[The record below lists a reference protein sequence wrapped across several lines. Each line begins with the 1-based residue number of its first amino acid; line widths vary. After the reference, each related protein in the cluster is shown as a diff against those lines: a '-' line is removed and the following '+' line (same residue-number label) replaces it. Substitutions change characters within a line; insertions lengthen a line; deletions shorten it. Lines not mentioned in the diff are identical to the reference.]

1 MQKKFTI
8 AGLGICYGQAQG
20 CEGLLDNLIAG
31 TTIERGAPEN
41 ASYKAISEALKNY
54 DAHELPVVSNVA
66 FDAELQQSFGLAE
79 ARICTDLEQ
88 MLEAVNDR
96 ALLVVG
102 NKTGYLALLLTQDA
116 VGFAEFSVSG
126 KGRGEADLVKEVLE
140 ILTVAL
146 EIRYA
151 ICLRK
156 APSVRYRLWDSEDK
170 RQTTIDSNSLKL
182 IFTEPQVLCNVLYES
197 RKYLLPVVFTTAEE
211 AREKLEQ
218 LKISAA
224 NGLYLAMKGCLEQLS
239 KRTTET
245 NTIVLAAENY
255 QMLVSEIEDILSKS
269 DRLLEKGFV
278 WRTEN
283 GSVYICRTCANP
295 QVVFMN
301 PPGGTFDE
309 KIFYKFFCRI
319 YGTLGEASRFSIDK
333 RYLSNREDF
342 FARALFDIVANYI
355 ATTLLDGIGIHPD
368 ILSGMCQGELS
379 IEYPYMKSKDK
390 SLKDMSRYLALHLR
404 KTVRLAMRGDKKPLE
419 KYLGR
424 KVDGFA
430 KYYLKDD
437 LQKIRKAVEKY
448 DSVFIM
454 VATSTENCFIEG
466 EDAACQ
472 MLIKELGCVATKLSE
487 ELYIHTPVMEVC
499 REEIRKC
506 ILNKQLYL
514 DVENL
519 PFKIYSTHYR
529 TYMTSDS
536 EMLADNLANL
546 FTKEVDY
553 SEVPKALYKDGARVF
568 IDLSPSQLCDTWVR
582 FTVKNIKDAQ
592 VVSVYG
598 KEASGMD
605 LFGVCAS
612 LLAANVSFEYEK
624 LLSKLSFIDDTE
636 KMTAETRAKEETETL
651 AKKDAEAEIL
661 AKKDAEAVILVK
673 KDAEAETFAK
683 EEIDTETLTQKETAA
698 AAEVSKSE
706 EMLAANVQKEKTETV
721 KAMSQNMQNAADFQ
735 QYIKR
740 QMAINEEAFRL
751 YMNAQNNLYEQMLGA
766 MAVPAPA
773 DAKAGT
779 NVEIKSELKPELKPE
794 LHADAKQK
802 QDAGQKPCI
811 WNREQVIT
819 MTDSSMSAV
828 LGEAY
833 KEVDQYP
840 VRARMP
846 LPPFLFVSRITEI
859 DAEFGVL
866 RPGRIVSE
874 YDFDEEC
881 VFRIGDTRIS
891 SCVAAEASHIGIFLM
906 GYMGLDAMSN
916 GTLSFRALDCNQVY
930 LDDKPFSV
938 GDTMRTV
945 FTIHRFA
952 QNGPTTILYYDY
964 ETWNGD
970 VLVSRSEASG
980 GFFTQAELA
989 SNKGVILPKIPMKK
1003 LEPKTLLHY
1012 GTTDDVTYTAE
1023 QIKAFLQGNPEA
1035 CFGKPVNFYETY
1047 CLPQK
1052 YNMQMVE
1059 RITKIDYNGGKYKR
1073 GFVSCEKTI
1082 TPDLWPFDVHFKND
1096 PVFPGIIMI
1105 DGVTQIG
1112 SFLVA
1117 QTGILSKIKKGELR
1131 MITDQHIV
1139 TKFRGQVRRGSST
1152 LRYNIH
1158 VKEAEMK
1165 EDGYYLTMD
1174 AEIFND
1180 DVQVIHIESFGL
1192 KIIGER
1198 ID

>member
-8 AGLGICYGQAQG
+8 TGLGICCGQVQG
-20 CEGLLDNLIAG
+20 CEDLLDSLITG
-31 TTIERGAPEN
+31 TPIEGSAPEK
-41 ASYKAISEALKNY
+41 ASYKAISQALKNY
-54 DAHELPVVSNVA
+54 DANGLSVVSNV
-66 FDAELQQSFGLAE
+66 DLDTDLQKSFGLADVC
-79 ARICTDLEQ
+79 ICTDLGQ
-88 MLEAVNDR
+88 MLEAAKDR
-96 ALLVVG
+96 ALLVAG
-102 NKTGYLALLLTQDA
+102 YEKGYLALLLTQDEA
-116 VGFAEFSVSG
+116 GFAELSVSG
-126 KGRGEADLVKEVLE
+126 EGKGGADLAKEFLT

-151 ICLRK
+151 LCLRK
-156 APSVRYRLWDSEDK
+156 APSVRYRLWDAEDK
-170 RQTTIDSNSLKL
+170 RQTTIESGALKL
-182 IFTEPQVLCNVLYES
+182 VFAEPQVLCSVLYES
-197 RKYLLPVVFTTAEE
+197 RKYLLPVVFTTVQE

-218 LKISAA
+218 LKVSAL
-224 NGLYLAMKGCLEQLS
+224 NGLYPAMKSCIEQLS
-239 KRTTET
+239 ERTTET
-245 NTIVLAAENY
+245 NTIVLAAENL
-255 QMLVSEIEDILSKS
+255 QMLLDEIDDILSKS
-269 DRLLEKGFV
+269 ERLLEKGFV

-301 PPGGTFDE
+301 PPGGTFNT
-309 KIFYKFFCRI
+309 KVFYKFFYRI
-319 YGTLGEASRFSIDK
+319 YGTLKEASRFSIDK
-333 RYLSNREDF
+333 QYLSNREDF

-379 IEYPYMKSKDK
+379 IEYPYMKSKDS
-390 SLKDMSRYLALHLR
+390 SLKDLSRYLVLHLR
-404 KTVRLAMRGDKKPLE
+404 KTIRLSMRGDKKPLE

-424 KVDGFA
+424 KVDDFV

-437 LQKIRKAVEKY
+437 LQKIRKALEKY

-454 VATSTENCFIEG
+454 VATSTDNCIVEG
-466 EDAACQ
+466 EAAAIQ
-472 MLIKELGCVATKLSE
+472 KLIKELGCVAWQLTE
-487 ELYIHTPVMEVC
+487 QLYIHTPIMEVC
-499 REEIRKC
+499 RDEIRKS
-506 ILNKQLYL
+506 ILNKQIYL
-514 DVENL
+514 DVDDL
-519 PFKIYSTHYR
+519 PFKIYSTHYLN
-529 TYMTSDS
+529 YMTSDS
-536 EMLADNLANL
+536 EMLADNLANML
-546 FTKEVDY
+546 VGEVDY
-553 SEVPKALYKDGARVF
+553 SEAPKALYRDGARVF

-582 FTVKNIKDAQ
+582 PTLKNIKDAQ

-598 KEASGMD
+598 TEATGMD

-612 LLAANVSFEYEK
+612 MLAANVSFEYEK
-624 LLSKLSFIDDTE
+624 LLSRLSFVDDTAEME
-636 KMTAETRAKEETETL
+636 KEIEAKTESEAEPEKEPEKEPEIKTESAAGIEKETETKTETKTVKETQ
-651 AKKDAEAEIL
+651 APSQ
-661 AKKDAEAVILVK
+661 AVPQAV
-673 KDAEAETFAK
+673 K
-683 EEIDTETLTQKETAA
+683 EEA
-698 AAEVSKSE
+698 SKNVE
-706 EMLAANVQKEKTETV
+706 KDLANVQKQETETA
-721 KAMSQNMQNAADFQ
+721 KAKRPIMQNAADLQ
-735 QYIKR
+735 QYIQR

-751 YMNAQNNLYEQMLGA
+751 YMNAQNRLYEQMLDA
-766 MAVPAPA
+766 MAACAPA
-773 DAKAGT
+773 EGKVETKAEQKSDLHT
-779 NVEIKSELKPELKPE
+779 ETKKVE
-794 LHADAKQK
+794 K
-802 QDAGQKPCI
+802 QDIGQKPCI
-811 WNREQVIT
+811 WNREQIIT

-833 KEVDQYP
+833 KAVDQYP

-866 RPGRIVSE
+866 RPGRIVAE

-881 VFRIGDTRIS
+881 VFRMGDTRIS

-930 LDDKPFSV
+930 LNDMPFNI

-970 VLVSRSEASG
+970 ILVSRSEASG

-989 SNKGVILPKIPMKK
+989 SNKGVISPKIPLKK

-1012 GTTDDVTYTAE
+1012 GTTDDVTYTPQ
-1023 QIKAFLQGNPEA
+1023 QIKAFHQGDSAA
-1035 CFGKPVNFYETY
+1035 CFGKQIDLYETY
-1047 CLPQK
+1047 YQQQK
-1052 YNMQMVE
+1052 YNMQMME

-1082 TPDLWPFDVHFKND
+1082 TPDMWPFDVHFKND

-1112 SFLVA
+1112 IFLAA
-1117 QTGILSKIKKGELR
+1117 QTGVMSKIKKGEIR
-1131 MITDQHIV
+1131 MVTDQHIV
-1139 TKFRGQVRRGSST
+1139 TKFRGQVRRGNST
-1152 LRYNIH
+1152 LRYEIH
-1158 VKEAEMK
+1158 VREAEMR

-1180 DVQVIHIESFGL
+1180 KVQVINIESFGL